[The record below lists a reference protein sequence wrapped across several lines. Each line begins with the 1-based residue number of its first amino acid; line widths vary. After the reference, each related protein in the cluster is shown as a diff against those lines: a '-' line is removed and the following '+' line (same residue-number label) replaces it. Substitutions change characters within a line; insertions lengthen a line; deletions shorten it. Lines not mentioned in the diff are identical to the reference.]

1 MAFCSLSL
9 IHFLQDIITAVT
21 DELFQ
26 SLVIRVGTERRIHQG
41 PDIAVKFYDAV
52 QPSGISGVDTDP
64 GMVGILGIATSSR
77 VGIRWL
83 RSMLAIT
90 AA

>member
-52 QPSGISGVDTDP
+52 QPSGIIGVDTDP
-64 GMVGILGIATSSR
+64 GMVGILGIADLQPGR
-77 VGIRWL
+77 DP
-83 RSMLAIT
+83 LASQHACHT